1 MFDMLQSELINLAV
15 LSISFMLL
23 VLVNRKVK

>member
-1 MFDMLQSELINLAV
+1 MFDILQSELINLAV